1 MSITLVS
8 GSKVENRLS
17 IIQRKKV
24 RYKNEYLTYSER
36 KGIRSSVFKFFYE
49 FVYTEGE
56 FR

>member
-1 MSITLVS
+1 MSFTLVS